1 MCCKGQ
7 LLMIRCE
14 SNVTWPHL
22 VCLFTSEN
30 RVKCAMH
37 AYLHIVANMTT
48 FIIPIPNPDP
58 IVQTESFFELC
69 YICKLRVVC
78 LRGNCPF
85 LSWTLPRCTPC
96 QPWSER
102 WPETVRRSHCGYCQQ
117 VMGSPFPHSRS
128 TLPSCGG
135 ACRTH
140 PWWRRS
146 SPARTSSWPMVS
158 SLLSVTNTCNLY
170 SMDQWN
176 GISDPFSDPFS

>member
-1 MCCKGQ
+1 M
-7 LLMIRCE
+7 LLDLISFVFSRQKIE
-14 SNVTWPHL
+14 LNVQCTHTCTLLQIWQHL
-22 VCLFTSEN
+22 SFPFLILILSV
-30 RVKCAMH
+30 
-37 AYLHIVANMTT
+37 
-48 FIIPIPNPDP
+48 
-58 IVQTESFFELC
+58 VQTESFFELC

-85 LSWTLPRCTPC
+85 LSWTPPRCTPC

-117 VMGSPFPHSRS
+117 VMGSPFPRSRS
-128 TLPSCGG
+128 TLPSCGV